1 MPTHLFFIIIGCP
14 DEAKITSQR
23 SSSNL
28 KQFKFGRKVC
38 YLNSH
43 NPQKKK
49 KTEKNILFLEP
60 YNKYIF

>member
-1 MPTHLFFIIIGCP
+1 LPTHHFIIIIGCP

-38 YLNSH
+38 YLHPHS
-43 NPQKKK
+43 PPKKRK
-49 KTEKNILFLEP
+49 KENILFLEP
-60 YNKYIF
+60 DNKYIF